1 MVGPVALALLAV
13 LATSVWYFGTKR
25 LVLGLLSAYKRF
37 NVLRLRLAGRTP
49 TQEADRR
56 VLTGEAW
63 AEFCDTLKGAGAAV
77 LAGGAPEDAL
87 SQAEGYRYLS
97 RLARVGLEA
106 FVECADPCAPK
117 VRGSHTPTTP
127 KGLQPA
133 ELPLPGA
140 QLVALANGSRDA
152 RVCIGADSPDNL
164 YQNATIDA
172 AHTYRLLG
180 KRGTVHY
187 LGLSTNAVNPPT
199 APVFPAIT
207 RPLPVY
213 RCRGATAGR
222 AG

>member
-117 VRGSHTPTTP
+117 VRGSPTPTTTQGP
-127 KGLQPA
+127 
-133 ELPLPGA
+133 
-140 QLVALANGSRDA
+140 S
-152 RVCIGADSPDNL
+152 
-164 YQNATIDA
+164 
-172 AHTYRLLG
+172 
-180 KRGTVHY
+180 
-187 LGLSTNAVNPPT
+187 
-199 APVFPAIT
+199 
-207 RPLPVY
+207 
-213 RCRGATAGR
+213 AG
-222 AG
+222 